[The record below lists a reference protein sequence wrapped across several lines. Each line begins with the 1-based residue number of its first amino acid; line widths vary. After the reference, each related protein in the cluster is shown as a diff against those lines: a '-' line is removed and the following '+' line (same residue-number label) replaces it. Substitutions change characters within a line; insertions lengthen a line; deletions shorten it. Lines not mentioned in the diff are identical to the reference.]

1 MKVCFSL
8 SDFVLKFD
16 QLTLK
21 HKTATRRRKMTNG
34 LNSVIA
40 IENRDSLTFL
50 SEDPVYCYLSH
61 DCFVKGKGSC
71 DVLFLNV

>member
-21 HKTATRRRKMTNG
+21 HKTATPRRKMTNG
-34 LNSVIA
+34 LNSVVA
-40 IENRDSLTFL
+40 IENSDSPTFL
-50 SEDPVYCYLSH
+50 SEE
-61 DCFVKGKGSC
+61 SC
-71 DVLFLNV
+71 VLLLVP

>member
-21 HKTATRRRKMTNG
+21 HKAATRRRKMTNG
-34 LNSVIA
+34 LNSVVA

-50 SEDPVYCYLSH
+50 SEE
-61 DCFVKGKGSC
+61 SC
-71 DVLFLNV
+71 VSLLVP